1 MDVDLTVNGFS
12 GTIEKIGLRS
22 TRIRTDSK
30 TYEFESGSSYAVLGS
45 NGAGKSTLLQVISGS
60 LSSSEGKISYLHGD
74 TNIDQEKV
82 YIQQSMAAPYLELI
96 EEFTLSELID
106 FHFRFKKYRQ
116 GLNRQ
121 GVIELLGLKNSEF
134 KAIKYFSS
142 GMKQRV
148 KLALAFCSDTD
159 LLLLDEP
166 ASNLD
171 QQGLDWYLSLAS
183 TFSSDRLLII
193 CSNQEQEYS
202 FCSHRV
208 NIADYK

>member
-1 MDVDLTVNGFS
+1 M
-12 GTIEKIGLRS
+12 KIILEQIGR
-22 TRIRTDSK
+22 RFNREWIFRNIN
-30 TYEFESGSSYAVLGS
+30 YEFESGNSYAVLGS

-60 LSSSEGKISYLHGD
+60 LSSSEGKISHVHGD
-74 TNIDQEKV
+74 TLIDQEKV

-96 EEFTLSELID
+96 EEFTLTELID

-183 TFSSDRLLII
+183 TFSSDRLLLI

-202 FCSHRV
+202 FCSHQI